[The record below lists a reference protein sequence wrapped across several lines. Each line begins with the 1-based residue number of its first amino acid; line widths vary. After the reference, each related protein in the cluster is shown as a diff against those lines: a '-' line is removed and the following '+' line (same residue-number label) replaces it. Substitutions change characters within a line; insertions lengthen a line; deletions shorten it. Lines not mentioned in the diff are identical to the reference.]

1 MNKRQLLFFIY
12 FLLGICLIFTISF
25 FVMILVNNIWSNIFS
40 FFPFIGSIVSSFIAG
55 MFTQKLYY
63 KNNKENGGK

>member
-40 FFPFIGSIVSSFIAG
+40 FFPFIGSIVSSFFAG

-63 KNNKENGGK
+63 KNNNENGGK